1 MMINHS
7 TVENHVTKK
16 PQFYWSMCERAANS
30 FTNNL
35 VTARAINSNLSPN
48 SYDVSPKVEQICPN
62 CKHIARARRRNTEL

>member
-7 TVENHVTKK
+7 TVENHATKK

-30 FTNNL
+30 FTDNL

-48 SYDVSPKVEQICPN
+48 
-62 CKHIARARRRNTEL
+62 L